1 MRQARSRQ
9 FDPSYPPWL
18 HCISRCVRRAFLC
31 GDGYEHR
38 KDWIERRIRLL
49 ARCFAVQVAG
59 YTVMSNHLHLVL
71 RPEASATASWSA
83 EEVARAW
90 WFIRHDVDPVD
101 DADRQPDAGH
111 IAALSKDTA
120 FIERWRERLAS
131 ASWFM
136 KSLKEPL
143 SRLANREDGCSGA
156 FWEGRFTSVPLLD
169 EAAVVACL
177 AYVDLNPV
185 RAGLASTPES
195 SAHTS
200 IRTRVVQRAARAEAR
215 TQRQTGRR
223 AEAARTLRT
232 AGVSAVARHE
242 ATEAQR
248 ADAEDESAYRSWLT
262 PISEATRPR
271 ADQAGWSLR
280 QYLALVDVTGRALR
294 GDKRGAIP
302 AELPRLLER
311 LDLDAE
317 AWLASVARPRGL
329 RGSAL
334 GRLGALG
341 VEAARRGMEWV
352 QIRCP
357 LFGPRAAGVP
367 ATC

>member
-1 MRQARSRQ
+1 
-9 FDPSYPPWL
+9 
-18 HCISRCVRRAFLC
+18 
-31 GDGYEHR
+31 
-38 KDWIERRIRLL
+38 
-49 ARCFAVQVAG
+49 
-59 YTVMSNHLHLVL
+59 
-71 RPEASATASWSA
+71 
-83 EEVARAW
+83 VARAW
-90 WFIRHDVDPVD
+90 WYVRHDVDPVD
-101 DADRQPDAGH
+101 DADQHPNAGH
-111 IAALSKDTA
+111 IAALCEDTA
-120 FIERWRERLAS
+120 FIARWRERLAS

-143 SRLANREDGCSGA
+143 SRQANREDGCSGA

-185 RAGLASTPES
+185 RAGIAATPET

-200 IRTRVVQRAARAEAR
+200 IRTRVAQRAARAEAR
-215 TQRQTGRR
+215 SQRRVGRR
-223 AEAARTLRT
+223 AEAAQTLRA
-232 AGVSAVARHE
+232 AGVSTVARQGV
-242 ATEAQR
+242 TDAQR

-271 ADQAGWSLR
+271 ADQSGWSLR
-280 QYLALVDVTGRALR
+280 QYLALVDATGRALR

-302 AELPRLLER
+302 AELPGLLAR

-317 AWLASVARPRGL
+317 SWLASVARPRGL

-352 QIRCP
+352 QVRCP
-357 LFGPRAAGVP
+357 LFGPRATGAP
-367 ATC
+367 APC